1 VGGWGQKKISRL
13 KEKKIVISLHVGGGS
28 EKQENGTSQ
37 EVEGDANDDSEFENS
52 VYIFDEAERLKR

>member
-1 VGGWGQKKISRL
+1 MGGWGQKKISRL
-13 KEKKIVISLHVGGGS
+13 KEKNIVISLHVGGGS

-37 EVEGDANDDSEFENS
+37 EVESDTNSNSEFENS